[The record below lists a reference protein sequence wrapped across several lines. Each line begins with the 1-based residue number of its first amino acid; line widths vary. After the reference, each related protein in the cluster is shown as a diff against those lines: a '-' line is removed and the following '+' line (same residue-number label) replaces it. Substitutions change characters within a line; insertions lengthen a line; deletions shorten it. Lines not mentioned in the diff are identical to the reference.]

1 MNVRAAIWLAWTLW
15 ALTVVLTALSLIL
28 LILNLRYPN
37 SPIPNYWLGN
47 VLVVIDATVGA
58 IVASRRPENPVG
70 WLLCLSGVG
79 VITSTF
85 TSLYAVYAQLARNGT
100 LPASEAS
107 AWITAWILPIVIGL
121 QVSYLLLFPTGRLP
135 GRRWRWL
142 AWLTGVFVV
151 VGVLTSAF
159 STDAYLG
166 ALGPIRNPL
175 GIEGF
180 TEVWKVVLLVMAP
193 LLFGATA
200 LSVLVR
206 LRRAVGIERQQLKWF

>member
-1 MNVRAAIWLAWTLW
+1 MNVRAAIWLARTLW
-15 ALTVVLTALSLIL
+15 ALTVVLTALSLFL
-28 LILNLRYPN
+28 LVLNLRYPN
-37 SPIPNYWLGN
+37 TPIPNYWLGN

-79 VITSTF
+79 VSTSTF

-107 AWITAWILPIVIGL
+107 AWIAAWILPIIIGL

-135 GRRWRWL
+135 SRRWRWL
-142 AWLTGVFVV
+142 AWLIGIFVL
-151 VGVLTSAF
+151 VGVITSAF
-159 STDAYLG
+159 STGAYLG

-175 GIEGF
+175 GVAGF
-180 TEVWKVVLLVMAP
+180 THVWKAVLYTVAP
-193 LLFGATA
+193 LLYVAAAF
-200 LSVLVR
+200 SV
-206 LRRAVGIERQQLKWF
+206 FM